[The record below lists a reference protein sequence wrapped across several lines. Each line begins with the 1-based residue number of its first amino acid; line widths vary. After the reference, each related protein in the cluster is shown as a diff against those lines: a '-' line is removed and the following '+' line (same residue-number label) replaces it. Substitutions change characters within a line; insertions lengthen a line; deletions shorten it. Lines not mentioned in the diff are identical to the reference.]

1 MHAGESGEV
10 HVVDLVI
17 YCFISLSL
25 PLNQLL
31 SLMLPSS
38 SYILPPSPSI
48 FSHSTTLPSIDLP
61 RINKIIMEDS
71 NSVSKHNPD
80 VQASKKRQVAE
91 KIVVTVKLEENEGKK
106 RSENPSCDCWSW
118 RKYGQKPIKGSPYPR
133 GYYRCSTSKSCS
145 AKKQVELCRTDASML
160 IITYTSTH
168 NHPDPTLPKQP
179 KTKIPH
185 DSDTTPEPDQKNEE
199 HKPIIIA
206 VEDEDATTDNDNFHY
221 IRTPEDETR
230 LTVNLENT
238 FFDEE
243 PLSYPNLMTFSA
255 PKTEENDFYD
265 ELEELPMSSSS
276 FKIFMRSNF
285 FEERVLVQPP

>member
-1 MHAGESGEV
+1 
-10 HVVDLVI
+10 
-17 YCFISLSL
+17 
-25 PLNQLL
+25 
-31 SLMLPSS
+31 
-38 SYILPPSPSI
+38 
-48 FSHSTTLPSIDLP
+48 
-61 RINKIIMEDS
+61 MEDS
-71 NSVSKHNPD
+71 IINVSNHTPD
-80 VQASKKRQVAE
+80 VQASKKRQAAE

-106 RSENPSCDCWSW
+106 RSENASCDCWSW

-168 NHPDPTLPKQP
+168 NHPDPTLPKKP
-179 KTKIPH
+179 KTKILLH
-185 DSDTTPEPDQKNEE
+185 DSISETNTAPDQLDQENENQ
-199 HKPIIIA
+199 KQVTTIA
-206 VEDEDATTDNDNFHY
+206 VEDEDATTCTENDNFHY
-221 IRTPEDETR
+221 IQTPEDETR
-230 LTVNLENT
+230 LTLNLENT